1 MIVKEIRD
9 EDFTSYKKP
18 SMVIGFPSCT
28 FKCERDCGCK
38 GMCQNL
44 ALAKAPDIKMEY
56 EDIVDRYL
64 KNPITKAIIMAG
76 LEPFDSA
83 RDLVN
88 LIHYFRVKTD
98 DDIIIYTGYTEEE
111 IKGMQYTVQYSWGK
125 QDYSYFGEIAKHPN
139 IIIKYGRYRPNEEP
153 HHDAVLGIKLA
164 SSNQYAVRYH
174 NG

>member
-28 FKCERDCGCK
+28 FKCERECGHK

-44 ALAKAPDIKMEY
+44 SLAIAPNIEINN
-56 EDIVDRYL
+56 ELIVERYL

-83 RDLVN
+83 SSLVE
-88 LIHYFRVKTD
+88 LINCLRRNTD
-98 DDIIIYTGYTEEE
+98 DDIVIYTGYTEEE
-111 IKGMQYTVQYSWGK
+111 VKNMHYTIHYSWGK
-125 QDYSYFGEIAKHPN
+125 QSYSYFGEIAKHPN
-139 IIIKYGRYRPNEEP
+139 IIIKYGRFRPNEES
-153 HHDAVLGIKLA
+153 HYDAVLGVKLA
-164 SSNQYAVRYH
+164 SSNQYAVRIS
-174 NG
+174 

>member
-28 FKCERDCGCK
+28 FKCERECGCK

-44 ALAKAPDIKMEY
+44 ALATAPDIEMGY
-56 EDIVDRYL
+56 GFIVDRYL

-76 LEPFDSA
+76 LEPFDSVLS
-83 RDLVN
+83 LVG
-88 LIHYFRVKTD
+88 LINCFRRNTD
-98 DDIIIYTGYTEEE
+98 DDIVIYTGYTEEE
-111 IKGMQYTVQYSWGK
+111 VKNMHYTVQYSWGK
-125 QDYSYFGEIAKHPN
+125 QSYSYLGEIAKHPN

-153 HHDAVLGIKLA
+153 HYDVVLGVKLA
-164 SSNQYAVRYH
+164 SSNQYAVRIS
-174 NG
+174 

>member
-28 FKCERDCGCK
+28 FKCERECGCK

-44 ALAKAPDIKMEY
+44 ALTTAPDIEIGY
-56 EDIVDRYL
+56 GFIVERYL

-83 RDLVN
+83 LSLVG
-88 LIHYFRVKTD
+88 LINCFRRNTD
-98 DDIIIYTGYTEEE
+98 DDIVIYTGYTEEE
-111 IKGMQYTVQYSWGK
+111 VKNMHYTIQYSWGK
-125 QDYSYFGEIAKHPN
+125 QSYSYLGEIAKHPN

-153 HHDAVLGIKLA
+153 HYDVVLGVKLA
-164 SSNQYAVRYH
+164 SSNQYAVRIS
-174 NG
+174 